1 MQGAAD
7 STDATAQGGL
17 VLRRHVAALAAQ
29 RRVAGAGES
38 PQAPPGQPVS
48 RRPERIISGAIG
60 RAAERVHGL
69 PLFFDRIDVGQAAL
83 AELGEL
89 LPEPALILV
98 AEGPAEALGAVA
110 ICPGLLAA
118 VIEMQA
124 VGRVSSCAL
133 PMRRPTRTDGAIC
146 ADFVN
151 ACLLELGDELAA
163 QPGFEGLRGFRSA
176 SFLDDPRPLELM
188 LEDTAFHLLSLRL
201 RAGDAGQRDGRMV
214 IALPV
219 AAPARRPASPKMA
232 LPEPE
237 PEKAQPA
244 APGDLRSGG
253 TLAEVVRAV
262 PIDLVGV
269 LCRRM
274 ISLGELRGLSP
285 GDTIALPADILG
297 AATLETTG
305 GQVLFR
311 GKLGELA
318 GRHALRL
325 MDGAEQAKAS
335 GWTGHGQAPVSA
347 LPHEPPIADLDA
359 PDAFR
364 EDEAVPSGP
373 QPAAPATA
381 AASGPILTGQAL

>member
-7 STDATAQGGL
+7 STDATARGSL
-17 VLRRHVAALAAQ
+17 VLRRHVAALTAGRRAMRSAEETAQ
-29 RRVAGAGES
+29 PSAGA
-38 PQAPPGQPVS
+38 PVQRS
-48 RRPERIISGAIG
+48 PERIISGAIG

-69 PLFFDRIDVGQAAL
+69 PLFFDRVEVRQAGL
-83 AELGEL
+83 AELGEV
-89 LPEPALILV
+89 LPEAALILV

-110 ICPGLLAA
+110 ICPGLLAS

-124 VGRVSSCAL
+124 VGRVSSRAA

-146 ADFVN
+146 ADLVN
-151 ACLLELGDELAA
+151 ACLFELGDELAA
-163 QPGFEGLRGFRSA
+163 LPGFEGLRGFRYA
-176 SFLDDPRPLELM
+176 SFLDDPRPLGLM

-219 AAPARRPASPKMA
+219 TPAALRPAARPV

-237 PEKAQPA
+237 PEGPQPGA
-244 APGDLRSGG
+244 AGDDRPRDS
-253 TLAEVVRAV
+253 LAAVVRSV

-285 GDTIALPADILG
+285 GDTIVLPADILG
-297 AATLETTG
+297 AATLETTV

-325 MDGAEQAKAS
+325 LGGNEAKTPAAS
-335 GWTGHGQAPVSA
+335 GWTEHQQAPLPA
-347 LPHEPPIADLDA
+347 LTHEPPIADLED

-364 EDEAVPSGP
+364 EGKAMLPVEPSGLISEP
-373 QPAAPATA
+373 QAAI
-381 AASGPILTGQAL
+381 SG

>member
-7 STDATAQGGL
+7 STDATARGSL
-17 VLRRHVAALAAQ
+17 VLRRHVAALTAGRRAMRSVEGTAQ
-29 RRVAGAGES
+29 PSPGAHVPRS
-38 PQAPPGQPVS
+38 
-48 RRPERIISGAIG
+48 PERIIAGAIG

-69 PLFFDRIDVGQAAL
+69 PLFFDRVEVRQAGL
-83 AELGEL
+83 AELGEV
-89 LPEPALILV
+89 LPEAALILV
-98 AEGPAEALGAVA
+98 AEGPAEALGTVA
-110 ICPGLLAA
+110 ICPGLLAS

-124 VGRVSSCAL
+124 VGRVSSRAV

-146 ADFVN
+146 ADLVN
-151 ACLLELGDELAA
+151 ACLFELGDELAA
-163 QPGFEGLRGFRSA
+163 LPGFEGLRGFRYA
-176 SFLDDPRPLELM
+176 SFLDDPRPLGLM

-219 AAPARRPASPKMA
+219 APAALRPAARSV

-237 PEKAQPA
+237 PDGQQPGATGDDRPRDSLA
-244 APGDLRSGG
+244 AAVRS
-253 TLAEVVRAV
+253 V

-285 GDTIALPADILG
+285 GDTIVLPADILG
-297 AATLETTG
+297 AATLETTA
-305 GQVLFR
+305 GQALFR

-325 MDGAEQAKAS
+325 LGGNEAKAPAAS
-335 GWTGHGQAPVSA
+335 GWTEHQQAPVPA
-347 LPHEPPIADLDA
+347 LTHEPPIADLED

-364 EDEAVPSGP
+364 ESKAMSPVQPSRLISEHRAAVVD
-373 QPAAPATA
+373 
-381 AASGPILTGQAL
+381 